1 MLSSSPAE
9 LSMSAAVNWLAT
21 LMLGSIGT
29 AVAILAVAGLGIAM
43 LLGRLP
49 ARRGGQM
56 AIGCFILFSSHAL
69 ASGLWN
75 IGHSQ
80 IDEPIQPAN
89 IEAPAYVAQTP
100 PPTPYDPYAGASVP
114 VRPPDSAGN
123 LMPH

>member
-1 MLSSSPAE
+1 MLSSNPAE
-9 LSMSAAVNWLAT
+9 LSTSAAVNWLAT

-29 AVAILAVAGLGIAM
+29 AIAILAVAGIGIAM

-49 ARRGGQM
+49 VRRGGQM
-56 AIGCFILFSSHAL
+56 VIGCFILFSSHVI

-75 IGHSQ
+75 MGHAQ
-80 IDEPIQPAN
+80 IDAPIQPAN

-123 LMPH
+123 LLPH

>member
-1 MLSSSPAE
+1 MSSNPAE
-9 LSMSAAVNWLAT
+9 LSMSVAVNWLAT

-29 AVAILAVAGLGIAM
+29 AIAILAVAGLGIAM
-43 LLGRLP
+43 LSGRLP
-49 ARRGGQM
+49 VRRGGQM
-56 AIGCFILFSSHAL
+56 VVGCFILFSSHAI
-69 ASGLWN
+69 ASGLWDK
-75 IGHSQ
+75 GHARV
-80 IDEPIQPAN
+80 DEPILPTN